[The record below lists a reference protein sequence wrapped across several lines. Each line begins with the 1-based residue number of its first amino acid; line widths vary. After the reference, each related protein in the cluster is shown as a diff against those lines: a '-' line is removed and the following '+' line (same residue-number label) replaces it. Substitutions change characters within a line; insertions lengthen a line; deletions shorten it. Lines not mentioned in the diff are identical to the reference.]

1 MRRDW
6 DVIIAG
12 ASFAGLAAALEL
24 ARAGRV
30 LLLDAEEIGDHQTSA
45 CATPVEVL
53 RRLQLEETEE
63 QRHEELIFHLPGG
76 GVRHFRPRL
85 PFATFDYRAF
95 CRGLAARGDAEFL
108 RTRVVGLE
116 GDRVLTRE
124 GEFTAPVL
132 IDASGWRAALGVSLD
147 PGQVRV
153 RDRAVGLEA
162 RVPRQNQGLHFW
174 IGDGIARDGY
184 LWDFPAG
191 DHSRVGLLRYRSGGG
206 LKPRLVQFL
215 EQEVGDLPLHGGVL
229 TSRHREP
236 VQGRVMIVGDAA
248 GQCLPLSGEGIRP
261 ALCFGQIAG
270 RLARQV
276 VEGRRPLEDALACY
290 RRQAMRPR
298 LIYRFLALIERTMPL
313 LPDPLIGPMTWY
325 FGSGPMAPA
334 CEAAYWRLAPPEAL
348 RPRALP

>member
-1 MRRDW
+1 VRRDW

-132 IDASGWRAALGVSLD
+132 IDASGTRASTSGSVTASPGTAISGTSRPATTAASASSATD
-147 PGQVRV
+147 PVV
-153 RDRAVGLEA
+153 ASSRA
-162 RVPRQNQGLHFW
+162 W
-174 IGDGIARDGY
+174 SSS
-184 LWDFPAG
+184 W
-191 DHSRVGLLRYRSGGG
+191 SRRSGTCPCMAACSPRGTGSRSRGG
-206 LKPRLVQFL
+206 
-215 EQEVGDLPLHGGVL
+215 
-229 TSRHREP
+229 
-236 VQGRVMIVGDAA
+236 
-248 GQCLPLSGEGIRP
+248 
-261 ALCFGQIAG
+261 
-270 RLARQV
+270 
-276 VEGRRPLEDALACY
+276 
-290 RRQAMRPR
+290 
-298 LIYRFLALIERTMPL
+298 
-313 LPDPLIGPMTWY
+313 
-325 FGSGPMAPA
+325 
-334 CEAAYWRLAPPEAL
+334 
-348 RPRALP
+348 